1 MFRQLSSGQQYEQ
14 NSTWNEFSH
23 IDFKP
28 SRTLAHASLTFSC
41 RKSRLVTGAM
51 HARRAFSK
59 HPPEITTQ
67 ENSMPLNDHVRALV
81 ASAVALICVAA
92 GPSTGMGQKALALPS
107 PESVFGFPVGAD
119 YKLFTYD
126 QSIDYFKKLAAASNR
141 VKLITVGKTS
151 FGKTWTA
158 AIISSP
164 ANLAKLDRLRDINQR
179 LAHPDGLTDVEARRL
194 ARDGRVFVDISGGLH
209 ASEIAGSQHTPQ
221 VAYELLTHAS
231 EPEMKAILDST
242 VFFLWPSINP
252 DGQDI
257 VVNWC
262 RARDANPNQPIA
274 PMELYQKYVGHDN
287 NRDSYMLNMIESR
300 VVQRTWR
307 EWEPQIIYVQ
317 HQSSPFPTRIWLP
330 PFADPVGLRVPP
342 IMARQVNAIG
352 TRIATELDEHGM
364 PGAVSQL
371 DTYDAWYP
379 GYIDYMPMYQNINA
393 WWTET
398 QGGNCATPRTT
409 TLDSLPRAYRELRP
423 TSLYVSPWAEGKWS
437 LRDAVNYMVVAD
449 IATLNYAA
457 KFKNEVLY
465 NRFQS
470 ARNTIQQFRTSA
482 PYVYIIPQAQHDPM
496 APVELLRRMA
506 FMGVRVK
513 QTDRDLSYGGA
524 TYPKGT
530 WVIPMDQEY
539 AQLVR
544 ELFEP
549 QHYPDLGDDTPYDA
563 AGWTLPYQMNVTV
576 VEGQTPL
583 TDEFRAALKPVQG
596 KAVDWHADADEPL
609 TTNAEAAGIVPAA
622 GEITGSGDQLIVDPA
637 QNNSFRV
644 INRALAA
651 GATVRFAPAAGAR
664 GARYVLSGGDAAKI
678 DAAVKELYVRAERT
692 SSASATSA
700 VAVPTRI
707 AIYKSS
713 PGVMD
718 EGWTEW
724 MFDTFGY
731 KYTLITPTDL
741 RAGNLASRFD
751 AIVFASQGLGGRGGR
766 GGGGGAGGGRGGRGG
781 NAAADSAAADEIR
794 AVDEF
799 TRAGGTIVAWN
810 QGTSSIINALHLP
823 VRNIVAGIDRREYF
837 TGGSLMAVVTD
848 TAHPV
853 MAGMPQHADVFV
865 SGSPVFTTLD
875 GFDGAVLAKYPADA
889 SPLRSGFLNGQQYM
903 QGFAAALDV
912 KRDKGH
918 VVLFA
923 FQPEWRGQP
932 TGTFRAVFN
941 AAFFA
946 HDVADQA
953 KGSSGFWTAPPIPT
967 PRVDSTAG
975 RGRGRGGPPP
985 IR

>member
-1 MFRQLSSGQQYEQ
+1 MLFPRR
-14 NSTWNEFSH
+14 
-23 IDFKP
+23 KCV
-28 SRTLAHASLTFSC
+28 LA
-41 RKSRLVTGAM
+41 M
-51 HARRAFSK
+51 
-59 HPPEITTQ
+59 
-67 ENSMPLNDHVRALV
+67 SM
-81 ASAVALICVAA
+81 
-92 GPSTGMGQKALALPS
+92 TMLALGARTRSAEAQRPS
-107 PESVFGFPVGAD
+107 ALPTPESVFGFPVGAD

-126 QSIDYFKKLAAASNR
+126 QSIEYFKKLAAASPR

-151 FGKTWTA
+151 FGKPWTA

-164 ANLAKLDRLRDINQR
+164 ANLARLEPLRQINQR
-179 LAHPDGLTDVEARRL
+179 LAHPESLTDTTARRL
-194 ARDGRVFVDISGGLH
+194 ARDGRAFVDISGGLH

-221 VAYELLTHAS
+221 VAYELLSHAN
-231 EPEMKAILDST
+231 EPDTKAILDSV

-262 RARDANPNQPIA
+262 RARDANPNQPPA

-287 NRDSYMLNMIESR
+287 NRDSYMLNVIESR

-342 IMARQVNAIG
+342 IMAREVNAIG

-371 DTYDAWYP
+371 ETYDAWYP
-379 GYIDYMPMYQNINA
+379 GYIDYMPMYQNIAA

-409 TLDSLPRAYRELRP
+409 TLDSLPRAYRDLRP
-423 TSLYVSPWAEGKWS
+423 TSLYVSPWAEGKWG
-437 LRDAVNYMVVAD
+437 LRDAVNYMVRAD
-449 IATLNYAA
+449 LATLNYAT
-457 KFKNEVLY
+457 KFKTDLLY
-465 NRFQS
+465 NRYQA

-482 PYVYIIPQAQHDPM
+482 PYAYIIPQNQYDPV

-513 QTDRDLSYGGA
+513 QLDREVSYGGA

-549 QHYPDLGDDTPYDA
+549 QKYPDLGEDTPYDA

-576 VEGQTPL
+576 VEGQTAL
-583 TDEFRAALKPVQG
+583 SDDFRAALKPVQG
-596 KAVDWHADADEPL
+596 KPVDWRTDPEEPL
-609 TTNAEAAGIVPAA
+609 TTNAQAAGIVPLP
-622 GEITGSGDQLIVDPA
+622 GEITGSGDQLVVDPA
-637 QNNSFRV
+637 QNNSFRL

-651 GATVRFAPAAGAR
+651 GASLRFAPAAGDR
-664 GARYVLSGGDAAKI
+664 SGRYMISGADASKL
-678 DAAVKELYVRAERT
+678 DSWVKELYVRAERT
-692 SSASATSA
+692 TSPATS
-700 VAVPTRI
+700 VATPTRI

-724 MFDTFGY
+724 LFDTFGY
-731 KYTLITPTDL
+731 KYTLITPTEL

-751 AIVFASQGLGGRGGR
+751 AVVFASQGLGARGGR
-766 GGGGGAGGGRGGRGG
+766 GGGGGGGGGRAGGGRG
-781 NAAADSAAADEIR
+781 NAAADSAAADEVR

-799 TRAGGTIVAWN
+799 VRSGGTVVAWN
-810 QGTSSIINALHLP
+810 QGATSVANALRLP
-823 VRNIVAGIDRREYF
+823 VRNIVAGLDRKEYF
-837 TGGSLMAVVTD
+837 TGGSVMQVITD
-848 TAHPV
+848 RSHPV
-853 MAGMPQHADVFV
+853 MAGMPGRADVFV
-865 SGSPVFTTLD
+865 SNSPVFTTLD
-875 GFDGAVLAKYPADA
+875 GFEGAVLAKFPADA
-889 SPLRSGFLNGQQYM
+889 TPLRSGFLNGAQYM

-912 KRDKGH
+912 KHDRGH

-923 FQPEWRGQP
+923 FQPQWRGQP
-932 TGTFRAVFN
+932 TGTFRAIFN
-941 AAFFA
+941 ATYFA
-946 HDVADQA
+946 REVADQA
-953 KGSSGFWTAPPIPT
+953 KSSPGFWTPPAIPA
-967 PRVDSTAG
+967 RADSAAARG
-975 RGRGRGGPPP
+975 NGRGRGGPPP
-985 IR
+985 R